1 MECYSILVEVVQ
13 DSNTELVTL
22 TVVRL
27 TTSGASSVGPANILI
42 AAARGPGDTTVPYI
56 TASPEILLSFLS
68 NKTLELV
75 LFGRAVN
82 TDGLH
87 TITSAITGSA

>member
-1 MECYSILVEVVQ
+1 VECYSILVEVVQ

-27 TTSGASSVGPANILI
+27 RASGTSSAGPANILI
-42 AAARGPGDTTVPYI
+42 AAARGPGDASVSYI
-56 TASPEILLSFLS
+56 TTSPEIFLSFLS
-68 NKTLELV
+68 NKTLELI
-75 LFGRAVN
+75 LFSFAVN

-87 TITSAITGSA
+87 TITSAITGSP